1 MGRAERDRRNKRE
14 RTKKKGIGDA
24 KVKEVR
30 ERENRWHGFFY
41 SDPCVYN
48 VIASPYITQHNTIP

>member
-41 SDPCVYN
+41 SEPC
-48 VIASPYITQHNTIP
+48 IM

>member
-1 MGRAERDRRNKRE
+1 MYIHKEARG
-14 RTKKKGIGDA
+14 KGEGGGGDA

-41 SDPCVYN
+41 SEPC
-48 VIASPYITQHNTIP
+48 IM